1 MTSNLSMLSCKIQ
14 IDNNFSWAALLST
27 KEMTSTFSK
36 LYSKTTRLRLV
47 LPLQSFEHIDVISM
61 VDKST
66 DHEILLSIRYD
77 QYLPGSLL
85 ELFKISHDYH
95 RE

>member
-1 MTSNLSMLSCKIQ
+1 MGCTLIDQRNNVKI
-14 IDNNFSWAALLST
+14 
-27 KEMTSTFSK
+27 SK
-36 LYSKTTRLRLV
+36 LYSKTARLRLV

-66 DHEILLSIRYD
+66 DHEKLLSICYN

-85 ELFKISHDYH
+85 ELFKISHDYR

>member
-1 MTSNLSMLSCKIQ
+1 MTSK
-14 IDNNFSWAALLST
+14 
-27 KEMTSTFSK
+27 FSK

-47 LPLQSFEHIDVISM
+47 LQRFEHIDVISM

-66 DHEILLSIRYD
+66 DHQKLLSTYYD

>member
-1 MTSNLSMLSCKIQ
+1 MLSCKIQ

-47 LPLQSFEHIDVISM
+47 LPLQRFEHIDVTSM
-61 VDKST
+61 INKST
-66 DHEILLSIRYD
+66 DHEKFVVDLL
-77 QYLPGSLL
+77 
-85 ELFKISHDYH
+85 
-95 RE
+95 